1 MMQKYLLIVLLAAVV
16 FLTGHIGQQPTG
28 VAAGNGVIIKS
39 FSPDF
44 TEVRSGEEISL
55 LLSMDNVGEAE
66 ATGVSAQLFGLN
78 FGANDWSKTSGNLV
92 TKLPTT
98 LRGAN
103 PSANLPGDIFDVTW
117 GAKAPLNLRVDN
129 TYTADTRVHFIY
141 KTTSVSTI
149 RFVTNDYIKSLPT
162 QQAEQVRKTA
172 GVISSKVSG
181 APVQLTATV
190 GARPLIVYQ
199 GGEVYTLST
208 VVSNVGSGNAFK
220 DTAGYPGKTA
230 SYDVVPT
237 ADMLTTDNLH
247 LVKVNITTDANI
259 NCKPGFESTLNPTAK
274 SGYVKLS
281 RGKSKTISCSITAP
295 APADLGN
302 TKDFTVNAE
311 LSYGYFVDSSTSI
324 KVLKKEV

>member
-1 MMQKYLLIVLLAAVV
+1 MQKYLLVVLLAAVV
-16 FLTGHIGQQPTG
+16 FLTGHLGQQTT
-28 VAAGNGVIIKS
+28 ALAGSNGLIIKS

-55 LLSMDNVGEAE
+55 LLSLENVGEAE
-66 ATGVSAQLFGLN
+66 ATGISAQLFGLN
-78 FGANDWSKTSGNLV
+78 VGANDWAKTSGSLV

-103 PSANLPGDIFDVTW
+103 PSASLPGDTYEVTW
-117 GAKAPLNLRVDN
+117 GMKAPANLRVDN

-141 KTTSVSTI
+141 KTTAVSTV

-181 APVQLTATV
+181 APVQLSATV

-199 GGEVYTLST
+199 GGEVYTVSV

-220 DTAGYPGKTA
+220 DTAGYPGKTG
-230 SYDVVPT
+230 SYDAATTTDTLTT
-237 ADMLTTDNLH
+237 ADLH
-247 LVKVNITTDANI
+247 LVKVTITTDANI
-259 NCKPGFESTLNPTAK
+259 NCQAGFESTLSPSAK

-281 RGKSKTISCSITAP
+281 RGKSKTMSCTMTAP
-295 APADLGN
+295 ATSSVGN
-302 TKDFTVNAE
+302 TKDFTVSTD
-311 LSYGYFVDSSTSI
+311 LDYGYFVDSSTSI